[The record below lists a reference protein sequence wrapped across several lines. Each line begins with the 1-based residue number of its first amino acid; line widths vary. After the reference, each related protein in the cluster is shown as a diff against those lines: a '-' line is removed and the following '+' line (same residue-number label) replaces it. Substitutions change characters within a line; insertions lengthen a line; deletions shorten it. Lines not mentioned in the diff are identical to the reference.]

1 MSIKKYSYKEG
12 WMDWQSW
19 FLIDWQ
25 QIVGIA
31 LSVIGFYICLIL
43 FTRIVGLRSF
53 SKLSSYDLAMTVG
66 IGSILAS
73 TVLSKSTS
81 LLQGVFAIGMLF
93 LLQALLSIVRRKFKP
108 IKALI
113 DNQPII
119 LMANGE
125 YLWQNLKEAKL
136 STNDIKQ
143 ILRKN
148 GIKSKSEIFAVIMET
163 TADIS
168 VIKTNDVQPD
178 WSLFDDIRDNESLV
192 TAYNDSIKQKSDV
205 KAFSK
210 Q

>member
-1 MSIKKYSYKEG
+1 ME
-12 WMDWQSW
+12 WQAW

-25 QIVGIA
+25 QVIGIA
-31 LSVIGFYICLIL
+31 LSVIGFYFCLIL

-93 LLQALLSIVRRKFKP
+93 MLQALLSIMRRKFKP
-108 IKALI
+108 FKALI

-119 LMANGE
+119 LMSNGE
-125 YLWQNLKEAKL
+125 YLWDNLKEAKL

-143 ILRKN
+143 ILRQN
-148 GIKSKSEIFAVIMET
+148 GIKSKSEVFAVIMET
-163 TADIS
+163 TANIS
-168 VIKTNDVQPD
+168 VIKTSDISPD
-178 WSLFDDIRDNESLV
+178 WSLFDDIRDNEILV
-192 TAYNDSIKQKSDV
+192 TAYNNGVKQKSNV
-205 KAFSK
+205 EVFSK
-210 Q
+210 T

>member
-1 MSIKKYSYKEG
+1 
-12 WMDWQSW
+12 MDWQAW
-19 FLIDWQ
+19 LWMDWQ
-25 QIVGIA
+25 QIVGITV
-31 LSVIGFYICLIL
+31 SVIGFYFFLIM

-81 LLQGVFAIGMLF
+81 LLQGVFAIGVLF

-113 DNQPII
+113 DNQPVV

-125 YLWQNLKEAKL
+125 YLWDNLKKAKL

-148 GIKSKSEIFAVIMET
+148 GIKAKSEVFAVIMET

-168 VIKTNDVQPD
+168 VIKNNEVVPD
-178 WSLFDDIRDNESLV
+178 WSLFDDIDDKQVLV
-192 TAYNDSIKQKSDV
+192 TTYNSNIKQKS
-205 KAFSK
+205 
-210 Q
+210 QL

>member
-1 MSIKKYSYKEG
+1 
-12 WMDWQSW
+12 MDWQAW

-25 QIVGIA
+25 QVVGIA
-31 LSVIGFYICLIL
+31 LSVLGFYFCLIL
-43 FTRIVGLRSF
+43 FTRLNGLRSF

-81 LLQGVFAIGMLF
+81 LMQGVFAIAMLF
-93 LLQALLSIVRRKFKP
+93 TLQGLLSIVRRKFKP
-108 IKALI
+108 VKALI
-113 DNQPII
+113 DNQPVI

-125 YLWQNLKEAKL
+125 YLFDNLKEAKL
-136 STNDIKQ
+136 SENDIKQ

-148 GIKSKSEIFAVIMET
+148 GVKSKSEVFAVIMET

-168 VIKTNDVQPD
+168 VIKTSDTSPD
-178 WSLFDDIRDNESLV
+178 WSLFDDIRDNKILV
-192 TAYNDSIKQKSDV
+192 TAYDNGIKQKNRV
-205 KAFSK
+205 EVFSK

>member
-1 MSIKKYSYKEG
+1 
-12 WMDWQSW
+12 MDWQAW
-19 FLIDWQ
+19 LWMDWQ
-25 QIVGIA
+25 QIVGITV
-31 LSVIGFYICLIL
+31 SVIGFYFFLIM

-81 LLQGVFAIGMLF
+81 LLQGVFAIGVLF

-113 DNQPII
+113 DNQPLV
-119 LMANGE
+119 LMTNGE
-125 YLWQNLKEAKL
+125 YLWDNLKKAKL

-148 GIKSKSEIFAVIMET
+148 GIKAKSEVFAVIMET

-168 VIKTNDVQPD
+168 VIKNNEVVPD
-178 WSLFDDIRDNESLV
+178 WSLFDDIDDKQVLV
-192 TAYNDSIKQKSDV
+192 TTYNSNIKQKS
-205 KAFSK
+205 
-210 Q
+210 QL

>member
-1 MSIKKYSYKEG
+1 
-12 WMDWQSW
+12 MDWQTW
-19 FLIDWQ
+19 FSINWQ
-25 QIVGIA
+25 QVVGIA
-31 LSVIGFYICLIL
+31 LSVIGFYFCLIL

-93 LLQALLSIVRRKFKP
+93 TLQALLSIIRRKFKP
-108 IKALI
+108 FKALI

-119 LMANGE
+119 LMANGA
-125 YLWQNLKEAKL
+125 YLYDNLKKAKL
-136 STNDIKQ
+136 SENDIKQ

-148 GIKSKSEIFAVIMET
+148 GIKSRSEVFAVIMET

-168 VIKTNDVQPD
+168 VIKSSDTSPD
-178 WSLFDDIRDNESLV
+178 WSLFDDIRDNEILV
-192 TAYNDSIKQKSDV
+192 TAYDNGIEQQSRVDV
-205 KAFSK
+205 FSK
-210 Q
+210 

>member
-1 MSIKKYSYKEG
+1 
-12 WMDWQSW
+12 MDWQVW
-19 FLIDWQ
+19 LWMDWQ
-25 QIVGIA
+25 QIVGITV
-31 LSVIGFYICLIL
+31 SVIGFYFFLIM

-81 LLQGVFAIGMLF
+81 LLQGVFAIGVLF

-113 DNQPII
+113 DNQPVV

-125 YLWQNLKEAKL
+125 YLWDNLKKAKL

-148 GIKSKSEIFAVIMET
+148 GIKAKSEVFAVIMET

-168 VIKTNDVQPD
+168 VIKNNEVVPD
-178 WSLFDDIRDNESLV
+178 WSLFDDIDDKQVLV
-192 TAYNDSIKQKSDV
+192 TTYNSNIKQKS
-205 KAFSK
+205 
-210 Q
+210 QL

>member
-1 MSIKKYSYKEG
+1 
-12 WMDWQSW
+12 MDWQAW
-19 FLIDWQ
+19 LLIDRQ
-25 QIVGIA
+25 QIIGIA
-31 LSVIGFYICLIL
+31 LSVIGFYFFLIL

-53 SKLSSYDLAMTVG
+53 SKLSSYDMAMTVG

-125 YLWQNLKEAKL
+125 YLWDNLREAKL
-136 STNDIKQ
+136 STDDIKQ

-148 GIKSKSEIFAVIMET
+148 GIKAKSEVFAVIMET

-168 VIKTNDVQPD
+168 VIKHSDTLPD
-178 WSLFDDIRDNESLV
+178 WSLFDDIRDNKKLV
-192 TAYNDSIKQKSDV
+192 TSYDSFTQKSNSEL
-205 KAFSK
+205 FSK
-210 Q
+210 

>member
-1 MSIKKYSYKEG
+1 
-12 WMDWQSW
+12 MDWQTW
-19 FLIDWQ
+19 FSIDWQ
-25 QIVGIA
+25 QVVGIA
-31 LSVIGFYICLIL
+31 LSVMGFYFFLIL

-53 SKLSSYDLAMTVG
+53 SKLSSYDLAMTIG

-93 LLQALLSIVRRKFKP
+93 TLQALLSIVRRKFKSF
-108 IKALI
+108 KALI

-125 YLWQNLKEAKL
+125 YLYNNLKQAKL
-136 STNDIKQ
+136 SENDIKQ

-148 GIKSKSEIFAVIMET
+148 GIKSKTEVFAVIMET

-168 VIKTNDVQPD
+168 VIKTSDTSPD
-178 WSLFDDIRDNESLV
+178 WSLFDDIRDNKILV
-192 TAYNDSIKQKSDV
+192 TAYDNGIEQKGRV
-205 KAFSK
+205 EIFSK
-210 Q
+210 

>member
-1 MSIKKYSYKEG
+1 
-12 WMDWQSW
+12 MDWQAW
-19 FLIDWQ
+19 LWMDWQ
-25 QIVGIA
+25 QIVGITV
-31 LSVIGFYICLIL
+31 SVIGFYFFLIM

-66 IGSILAS
+66 IGSILAY

-81 LLQGVFAIGMLF
+81 LLQGVFAIGVLF

-113 DNQPII
+113 DNQPLV

-125 YLWQNLKEAKL
+125 YLWDNLKKAKL

-148 GIKSKSEIFAVIMET
+148 GIKAKSEVFAVIMET

-168 VIKTNDVQPD
+168 VIKNNEVVPD
-178 WSLFDDIRDNESLV
+178 WSLFDDIDDKQVLV
-192 TAYNDSIKQKSDV
+192 TTYNSNIKQKS
-205 KAFSK
+205 
-210 Q
+210 QL

>member
-1 MSIKKYSYKEG
+1 
-12 WMDWQSW
+12 MDWQAW
-19 FLIDWQ
+19 LWMDWQ
-25 QIVGIA
+25 QIVGITV
-31 LSVIGFYICLIL
+31 SVIGFYFFLIM

-81 LLQGVFAIGMLF
+81 LLQGVFAIGVLF

-113 DNQPII
+113 DNQPLV

-125 YLWQNLKEAKL
+125 YLWDNLKKAKL

-148 GIKSKSEIFAVIMET
+148 GIKAKSEVFAVIMET

-168 VIKTNDVQPD
+168 VIKNNEVVPD
-178 WSLFDDIRDNESLV
+178 WSLFDDIDDKQVLV
-192 TAYNDSIKQKSDV
+192 TTYNSNIKQKS
-205 KAFSK
+205 
-210 Q
+210 QL

>member
-1 MSIKKYSYKEG
+1 
-12 WMDWQSW
+12 MDWQAW
-19 FLIDWQ
+19 LWMDWQ
-25 QIVGIA
+25 QIVGITV
-31 LSVIGFYICLIL
+31 SVIGFYFFLIM

-81 LLQGVFAIGMLF
+81 LLQGVFAIGVLF

-113 DNQPII
+113 DNQPLV
-119 LMANGE
+119 LMTNGE
-125 YLWQNLKEAKL
+125 YLWDNLKKAKL

-148 GIKSKSEIFAVIMET
+148 GIKAKSEVFAVIMET

-168 VIKTNDVQPD
+168 VIKNNEVVPD
-178 WSLFDDIRDNESLV
+178 WSLFDDIDDKQVLV
-192 TAYNDSIKQKSDV
+192 TTYNSNINQKS
-205 KAFSK
+205 
-210 Q
+210 QL

>member
-1 MSIKKYSYKEG
+1 ME
-12 WMDWQSW
+12 WQAW

-25 QIVGIA
+25 QVIGIA
-31 LSVIGFYICLIL
+31 LSVVGFYFCLIL

-93 LLQALLSIVRRKFKP
+93 MLQALLSIMRRKFKP
-108 IKALI
+108 FKALI

-119 LMANGE
+119 LMSNGE
-125 YLWQNLKEAKL
+125 YLWDNLKEAKL

-143 ILRKN
+143 ILRQN
-148 GIKSKSEIFAVIMET
+148 GIKSKSEVFAVIMET
-163 TADIS
+163 TANIS
-168 VIKTNDVQPD
+168 VIKTSDTSPD
-178 WSLFDDIRDNESLV
+178 WSLFDDVRDNEMLV
-192 TAYNDSIKQKSDV
+192 TAYNNGVKQKSNV
-205 KAFSK
+205 EVFSK
-210 Q
+210 T

>member
-1 MSIKKYSYKEG
+1 
-12 WMDWQSW
+12 MDWQTW
-19 FLIDWQ
+19 FSIVWQ
-25 QIVGIA
+25 QVVGIA
-31 LSVIGFYICLIL
+31 LSVMGFYFFLIL

-53 SKLSSYDLAMTVG
+53 SKLSSYDLAMTIG

-93 LLQALLSIVRRKFKP
+93 TLQALLSIVRRKFKSF
-108 IKALI
+108 KALI

-125 YLWQNLKEAKL
+125 YLYNNLKQAKL
-136 STNDIKQ
+136 SENDIKQ

-148 GIKSKSEIFAVIMET
+148 GIKSKTEVFAVIMET

-168 VIKTNDVQPD
+168 VIKTSDTSPD
-178 WSLFDDIRDNESLV
+178 WSLFDDIRDNKILV
-192 TAYNDSIKQKSDV
+192 TAYDNGIEQKGRV
-205 KAFSK
+205 EIFSK
-210 Q
+210 

>member
-1 MSIKKYSYKEG
+1 
-12 WMDWQSW
+12 MDWQAW
-19 FLIDWQ
+19 FSIDWQ

-31 LSVIGFYICLIL
+31 LSVIGFYFCLIL

-93 LLQALLSIVRRKFKP
+93 TLQALLSMIRRKFKP
-108 IKALI
+108 VKDLI

-119 LMANGE
+119 IMADGE
-125 YLWQNLKEAKL
+125 FLWDNLKEAKL
-136 STNDIKQ
+136 SINDVKQ

-168 VIKTNDVQPD
+168 VIKNSDASPD
-178 WSLFDDIRDNESLV
+178 WSLFDDIRDNEILV
-192 TAYNDSIKQKSDV
+192 TAYKNSIQQKNNT
-205 KAFSK
+205 
-210 Q
+210 

>member
-1 MSIKKYSYKEG
+1 ME
-12 WMDWQSW
+12 WQAW

-25 QIVGIA
+25 QVIGIA
-31 LSVIGFYICLIL
+31 LSVIGFYFCLIL

-93 LLQALLSIVRRKFKP
+93 MLQALLSIMRRKFKP
-108 IKALI
+108 FKALI

-119 LMANGE
+119 LMSNGE
-125 YLWQNLKEAKL
+125 YLWDNLKEAKL

-143 ILRKN
+143 ILRQN
-148 GIKSKSEIFAVIMET
+148 GIKSKSEVFAVIMET
-163 TADIS
+163 TANMS
-168 VIKTNDVQPD
+168 VIKNSDISPD
-178 WSLFDDIRDNESLV
+178 WSLFDDIRDNEILV
-192 TAYNDSIKQKSDV
+192 TAYNNGVKQKSNV
-205 KAFSK
+205 EVFSK
-210 Q
+210 T

>member
-1 MSIKKYSYKEG
+1 
-12 WMDWQSW
+12 MDWQTW
-19 FLIDWQ
+19 FSINWQ
-25 QIVGIA
+25 QVVGIA
-31 LSVIGFYICLIL
+31 LSVIGFYFCLIL

-93 LLQALLSIVRRKFKP
+93 TLQAVLSIIRRKFKP
-108 IKALI
+108 FKALI

-119 LMANGE
+119 LMANGA
-125 YLWQNLKEAKL
+125 YLYDNLKEAKL
-136 STNDIKQ
+136 SENDIKQ

-148 GIKSKSEIFAVIMET
+148 GIKSKSEVFAVIMET

-168 VIKTNDVQPD
+168 VIKSSDNSPD
-178 WSLFDDIRDNESLV
+178 WSLFDDIRDNEILV
-192 TAYNDSIKQKSDV
+192 TTYDNGIEQQSRVDV
-205 KAFSK
+205 FSK
-210 Q
+210 

>member
-1 MSIKKYSYKEG
+1 
-12 WMDWQSW
+12 MDWQAW
-19 FLIDWQ
+19 LWMDWQ
-25 QIVGIA
+25 QIVGITV
-31 LSVIGFYICLIL
+31 SVIGFYFFLIM

-81 LLQGVFAIGMLF
+81 LLQGVFAIGVLF

-113 DNQPII
+113 DNQPVV

-125 YLWQNLKEAKL
+125 YLWDNLEKAKL

-148 GIKSKSEIFAVIMET
+148 GIKAKSEVFAVIMET

-168 VIKTNDVQPD
+168 VIKNNEVVPD
-178 WSLFDDIRDNESLV
+178 WSLFDDIDDKQVLV
-192 TAYNDSIKQKSDV
+192 TTYNSNIKQKS
-205 KAFSK
+205 
-210 Q
+210 QL

>member
-1 MSIKKYSYKEG
+1 
-12 WMDWQSW
+12 MDWQAW
-19 FLIDWQ
+19 FMIDWQ
-25 QIVGIA
+25 QVIGIA
-31 LSVIGFYICLIL
+31 LSVIGFYFCLIL

-93 LLQALLSIVRRKFKP
+93 TLQALLSIVRRRFKP
-108 IKALI
+108 FKALI

-125 YLWQNLKEAKL
+125 YLYDNLKEAKL
-136 STNDIKQ
+136 SENDIKQ
-143 ILRKN
+143 ILRRN
-148 GIKSKSEIFAVIMET
+148 GIKSKSEVFAVIMET

-168 VIKTNDVQPD
+168 VIKTSDTSPD
-178 WSLFDDIRDNESLV
+178 WSLFDDIRDNKILV
-192 TAYNDSIKQKSDV
+192 TAYDNGIKQKSSV
-205 KAFSK
+205 EVFSK
-210 Q
+210 

>member
-1 MSIKKYSYKEG
+1 
-12 WMDWQSW
+12 MDWQAW
-19 FLIDWQ
+19 LWMDWQ
-25 QIVGIA
+25 QIVGITV
-31 LSVIGFYICLIL
+31 SVIGFYFFLIM

-81 LLQGVFAIGMLF
+81 LLQGVFTIGVLF

-113 DNQPII
+113 DNQPVV

-125 YLWQNLKEAKL
+125 YLWDNLKKAKL

-148 GIKSKSEIFAVIMET
+148 GIKAKSEVFAVIMET

-168 VIKTNDVQPD
+168 VIKNNEVVPD
-178 WSLFDDIRDNESLV
+178 WSLFDDIDDKQVLV
-192 TAYNDSIKQKSDV
+192 TTYNSNIKQKS
-205 KAFSK
+205 
-210 Q
+210 QL

>member
-1 MSIKKYSYKEG
+1 
-12 WMDWQSW
+12 MDWQAW
-19 FLIDWQ
+19 LWMDWQ
-25 QIVGIA
+25 QIVGITV
-31 LSVIGFYICLIL
+31 SVIGFYFFLIM

-113 DNQPII
+113 DNQPVV

-125 YLWQNLKEAKL
+125 YLWDNLKKAKL

-148 GIKSKSEIFAVIMET
+148 GIKAKSEVFAVIMET

-168 VIKTNDVQPD
+168 VIKNNEVVPD
-178 WSLFDDIRDNESLV
+178 WSLFDDIDDKQVLV
-192 TAYNDSIKQKSDV
+192 TTYNSNINQKS
-205 KAFSK
+205 
-210 Q
+210 QL

>member
-1 MSIKKYSYKEG
+1 
-12 WMDWQSW
+12 MDWQAW
-19 FLIDWQ
+19 FSINWQ
-25 QIVGIA
+25 QVIGIA
-31 LSVIGFYICLIL
+31 LSVIGFYFFLIL

-93 LLQALLSIVRRKFKP
+93 MLQALLSIIRRKFKS
-108 IKALI
+108 IKSLL

-119 LMANGE
+119 LMADGE
-125 YLWQNLKEAKL
+125 YLWDNLKEAKL

-148 GIKSKSEIFAVIMET
+148 GIKSKSEVFAVIMET

-168 VIKTNDVQPD
+168 VIKSSDTHPD
-178 WSLFDDIRDNESLV
+178 WSLFDDIRDNDILV
-192 TAYNDSIKQKSDV
+192 TAYNNDAKQKRKV
-205 KAFSK
+205 EVFSK
-210 Q
+210 